1 MTVTSAEI
9 AAMTYEERGRWLDA
23 LDPHEK
29 LIVHLP
35 RGYKDTLLLISR
47 LKAWLEVETV
57 AAYRLE
63 ALEALHRQITPWV
76 TTEVLAAIRPADDV
90 TLRIIAEAE
99 SLDTEGDDGLRSYK
113 VLTSWEV
120 FSDLCRLNPSLLD
133 AIRMM
138 EANPEG
144 AARAQAEWRPALSR

>member
-1 MTVTSAEI
+1 M
-9 AAMTYEERGRWLDA
+9 
-23 LDPHEK
+23 
-29 LIVHLP
+29 
-35 RGYKDTLLLISR
+35 
-47 LKAWLEVETV
+47 

-120 FSDLCRLNPSLLD
+120 FNDLVRLNPSLLD
-133 AIRMM
+133 AM
-138 EANPEG
+138 
-144 AARAQAEWRPALSR
+144 RAMPA